1 MERQEAEASFSF
13 RKGTRV
19 ILQGLIKTAQLN
31 GTKGVVI
38 SEFSKGRYPVSI
50 EGLGDFR
57 IKRSNLRNEV
67 SVESLSIK
75 DLKTILVYKKEQKFI
90 ASATEN
96 SELQAKVLE
105 FITSSEELPE
115 LLVNVRASK
124 KTTDTSVKCGLDST
138 IDEPVP
144 MDIDDPIDD
153 PTPRPQKRRR
163 TSPAEATE
171 STQPQYFGP
180 PNTL

>member
-1 MERQEAEASFSF
+1 MKRQETIRELEQQEAEAIRESERQEAEASFSF
-13 RKGTRV
+13 RKGTKV
-19 ILQGLIKTAQLN
+19 ILQGLIKTPQLN

-75 DLKTILVYKKEQKFI
+75 ELKTILAYKKEQKSI

-115 LLVNVRASK
+115 LLANARSSK
-124 KTTDTSVKCGLDST
+124 KHYGYQCQVWQAWL
-138 IDEPVP
+138 
-144 MDIDDPIDD
+144 
-153 PTPRPQKRRR
+153 RFHHR
-163 TSPAEATE
+163 
-171 STQPQYFGP
+171 
-180 PNTL
+180 